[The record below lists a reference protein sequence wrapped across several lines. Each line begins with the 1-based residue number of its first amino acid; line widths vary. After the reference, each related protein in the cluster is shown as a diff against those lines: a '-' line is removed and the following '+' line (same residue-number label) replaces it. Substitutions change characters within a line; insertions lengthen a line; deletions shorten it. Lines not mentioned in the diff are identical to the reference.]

1 MSKQPSHEQAPNKLR
16 PGEGRFGRGDR
27 VRIAASVSCRD
38 GPDGFDEKKLRS
50 IEPETVVNVKG
61 LYGRVVAD
69 PYKNEKGELCHAVQ
83 EEGSG
88 ALCGVPERALK
99 RISEPEAN
107 APWREGGHYA
117 LSAFGKRNFEKIFR
131 TRPAAGGRRSRAPL
145 RRHRTGRR

>member
-1 MSKQPSHEQAPNKLR
+1 MNKPSPAQAPNKLR

-38 GPDGFDEKKLRS
+38 GPDKFDEKKLRS
-50 IEPETVVNVKG
+50 IEPEEVVNVKG

-69 PYKNEKGELCHAVQ
+69 PYVNEKGVLCHAVQ

-88 ALCGVPERALK
+88 ALCGVPEGALH
-99 RISEPEAN
+99 RIPEAR
-107 APWREGGHYA
+107 AETPWREGGHFA

-131 TRPAAGGRRSRAPL
+131 TRTAAGGRRFRAPL
-145 RRHRTGRR
+145 RRHKTGRR